1 MAEQVE
7 LLEHHTHVGTHAVNV
22 YIRVGDLGI
31 AHHDGAVVRLLQQVH
46 ATQQG
51 GLTGTRRTDEA
62 HDLARLDLHVD
73 ALENLN
79 LAVRLVQVR
88 NAHRGGGHG

>member
-1 MAEQVE
+1 
-7 LLEHHTHVGTHAVNV
+7 VGTHAVNV
-22 YIRVGDLGI
+22 YVRVGDLGI

-51 GLTGTRRTDEA
+51 GLTGTRRADKA
-62 HDLARLDLHVD
+62 HDLARFDLHVN

-79 LAVRLVQVR
+79 LAVGLAQVR